1 MTTHP
6 VSTAST
12 SSKNGLRKEA
22 PAGFSLQCPN
32 AIRPASLSRIAK
44 NWDFG
49 SVLGL
54 RHAAAQL
61 RDAEITPT
69 A

>member
-12 SSKNGLRKEA
+12 SSKNRLRKEA

-32 AIRPASLSRIAK
+32 TIRAASLSRIAK
-44 NWDFG
+44 SWDFR
-49 SVLGL
+49 SVLRL
-54 RHAAAQL
+54 RHAAAHL